1 MVKIHGVASL
11 VAQVGIKKKNAAD
24 WKLTAP
30 WPHSAR
36 QWGDPTGGR

>member
-1 MVKIHGVASL
+1 MVEIHEAATL
-11 VAQVGIKKKNAAD
+11 VGPVGIKKKNAAE

-36 QWGDPTGGR
+36 QRGDPTGGR